1 MDGMDSVD
9 WTAICRRIVARQRG
23 LFAAEETIEAR
34 TRYEG
39 RGEGGDMTLELDR
52 RCEDIVFEELDAGL
66 AAGPSVLAISEE
78 RGEVAIG
85 GGEASIKV
93 VIDPIDGS
101 MNVRR
106 MIPQHSL
113 SIAVAD
119 GDSMAD
125 VSFGFVH
132 DFGADHEF
140 AAKRGV
146 GATVGGRPVEPDP
159 PDHGLEVVGLESA
172 EPSWVGPSIAALEGK
187 AYRLR
192 VVGSIAITMSW
203 VAAGRID
210 AMFSARPCRSVDAAA
225 SQLIV
230 TEAGG
235 AIDFGGITPE
245 QASLDLDARYTVA
258 AVRRREH
265 LETILEAQAAGP
277 AVNGQRT

>member
-1 MDGMDSVD
+1 MDSVD

-85 GGEASIKV
+85 GGEAAIKV

-106 MIPQHSL
+106 MIPAAL
-113 SIAVAD
+113 ALDRRRRRRLD
-119 GDSMAD
+119 GRRLLRLRPRLRSRPR
-125 VSFGFVH
+125 VRR
-132 DFGADHEF
+132 ET
-140 AAKRGV
+140 RRV

-225 SQLIV
+225 SQLVV

>member
-1 MDGMDSVD
+1 MDGMDSVA
-9 WTAICRRIVARQRG
+9 WMSICRRVVARQRG
-23 LFAAEETIEAR
+23 LFSAQETIEGR

-52 RCEDIVFEELDAGL
+52 RCEDIVFEELEAGL
-66 AAGPSVLAISEE
+66 ATGPSVLAISEE

-106 MIPQHSL
+106 MIPSHSL
-113 SIAVAD
+113 SIAVGE

-140 AAKRGV
+140 AATRGE
-146 GATVGGRPVEPDP
+146 GATVNGLPIEPDP

-187 AYRLR
+187 VYRLR

-203 VAAGRID
+203 VAAARID
-210 AMFSARPCRSVDAAA
+210 GMFSARPCRSVDAAA

-230 TEAGG
+230 AEAGG
-235 AIDFGGITPE
+235 AVDFGGIGAE

-258 AVRRREH
+258 AVRRQEH
-265 LETILEAQAAGP
+265 LGTILEAQAAGP
-277 AVNGQRT
+277 ATSRQTR